1 MMKCAQ
7 RTASRLPAAAGRRH
21 FGLYSLAKKMSPKMS
36 DTERTALDSGGVS
49 FEGRI
54 FQGSP
59 DLKELEKY
67 DKYTKLSDEEASFL
81 ANECHELCAM
91 LDDHEIVNQRDMSK
105 EVWDYLRQRGFFC
118 LKLHKEWGGKG
129 FSAFAVSQILQFIS
143 SRSPQAGA
151 TVAVPNSL
159 GPGELL
165 EAYGTP
171 EQQKKFLP
179 KLCDGTLIPCFALT
193 APHSGSDAASM
204 KEADGVVFRQ
214 QDGSLAVRV
223 SFKKRYIT
231 LAPVAGVV
239 GLAFHLADPEGLLAD
254 TKGREGIT
262 IALLERSHPGL
273 RMGPRHDPNGNSF
286 MNGTVEGEGVIV
298 PIDSI
303 LGGVDRCGSGW
314 QFLMEQLG
322 EGRGI
327 SLPAAA
333 TGGARIG
340 ITGVCAY
347 ARIRK
352 QFRVPIADM
361 GGVQEHIARIAS
373 NGLICIAGSELVA
386 ALVDAKEH
394 PSVLSAVMK
403 YEATDRGRKITID
416 CQDVMAGSAISRGP
430 NNLVAGMYQ
439 MIPIGITVE
448 GANTLT
454 RTLMIFG
461 QGVMRGHP
469 HLYDTFTSILKGDDP
484 LGFRMHLG
492 HMVKHSV
499 RTSVAAMTR
508 ALTRPR
514 FVPGSLEGKIKYYEA
529 QLSRLS
535 AQFAAM
541 SNLCLT
547 LGGALKREEMVSGR
561 MADALSTIYLGYS
574 VLWLARQRKDVEG
587 LPALL
592 DLSMQQLLNECAVA
606 MDGVRK
612 NFPLRIMRPI
622 MAAVNSGAASAYKP
636 PSDKLRAK
644 VAQLVTNDTALW
656 RMFQD
661 RVYFGAEEERLT
673 MLRDWVGKAAEADRI
688 VRKAK
693 KEKRELTAE
702 EESLISAVEEAT
714 DSLVQVDVFPELG
727 PPSTDPSYVRP
738 ALREYKPLKA
748 AQA

>member
-1 MMKCAQ
+1 MLCAQ
-7 RTASRLPAAAGRRH
+7 RAAARPVLASTGRRH
-21 FGLYSLAKKMSPKMS
+21 FGLYKLAKKMSPNMS
-36 DTERTALDSGGVS
+36 ETEKTALDSGGVS

-59 DLKELEKY
+59 TLRELEKY
-67 DKYTKLSDEEASFL
+67 DPKLTDEEASFM
-81 ANECHELCAM
+81 AKECNELCAM
-91 LDDHEIVNQRDMSK
+91 LDDHEIVNQRDMPK

-129 FSAFAVSQILQFIS
+129 FSAFAVSQILQFVS

-171 EQQKKFLP
+171 EQQQKFLP

-204 KEADGVVFRQ
+204 KEADGYVFKQ

-223 SFKKRYIT
+223 TFKKRYIT

-239 GLAFHLADPEGLLAD
+239 GLAFSLADPDNLLEG
-254 TKGREGIT
+254 TQGREGIT

-286 MNGTVEGEGVIV
+286 MNGTVEGEGVVV

-314 QFLMEQLG
+314 LFLMEQLG

-333 TGGARIG
+333 TGGARVG

-361 GGVQEHIARIAS
+361 SGVQEHIARIAS
-373 NGLICIAGSELVA
+373 NGFICIAGSELVA

-416 CQDVMAGSAISRGP
+416 CQDVMAGAAISRGP
-430 NNLVAGMYQ
+430 KNLVAGMYQ

-469 HLYDTFTSILKGDDP
+469 HLYDTFASILKGDDP
-484 LGFRMHLG
+484 QGFRMHLG
-492 HMVKHSV
+492 LLVKHSI
-499 RTSVAAMTR
+499 RTSLSAMSR

-514 FVPGSLEGKIKYYEA
+514 FVPKSGLSAKIKFYEA

-541 SNLCLT
+541 SNLCLA
-547 LGGALKREEMVSGR
+547 LGGALKREEMISGR

-574 VLWLARQRKDVEG
+574 VLWMAKRRKDVEG

-592 DLSMQQLLNECAVA
+592 DLSMQQLLHECATA

-612 NFPLRIMRPI
+612 NFPLKIMRPL
-622 MAAVNSGAASAYKP
+622 MAAVNNGSANAYKP
-636 PSDKLRAK
+636 PSDALRAK
-644 VAQLVTNDTALW
+644 VAKLITNDTPVW

-661 RVYFGAEEERLT
+661 RVYFGTPEEQLT
-673 MLRDWVGKAAEADRI
+673 MLRDWVGRAAEADRI
-688 VRKAK
+688 VRQAK

-702 EESLISAVEEAT
+702 EESLVSAVEEAT
-714 DSLVQVDVFPELG
+714 DRLVQVDVFPELG
-727 PPSTDPSYVRP
+727 PPSADPKWVRP
-738 ALREYKPLKA
+738 ALREYKPLKT